1 MSIFKACDIRG
12 EYGRELTEA
21 LAYRLGQAVGTRLA
35 GQTVVVGGD
44 VRLSTPALKE
54 ALIGGL
60 LATGCSV
67 LDLGVVPT
75 PAHYFAKIR
84 LGAAGS
90 VMVTASHNP
99 APDNGFKIMLG
110 DRPPSEEMLLAIE
123 REMAAGMFA
132 EGQGSLRHVDILPE
146 YEDFL
151 VQRFAPGGATRLVL
165 DCGNGCFSTVAPR
178 VLTRLGYRVDC
189 LFCEPDGRFPNR
201 PPNPAL
207 AVNIRALCQRVVE
220 TGADLGLAYD
230 GDGDRV
236 AFVDALGQPAESDRI
251 AVLFVRSL
259 LGRGSNQ
266 PSAISDQPERTHVSQ
281 PTFGASNPMQHATR
295 NTDHASRI
303 TPYSLP
309 IAPYEVIYDIKS
321 SSVLPEAVEAA
332 GGRALMERSGHAF
345 IKTTLLER
353 QALFGAEI
361 SGHFFFR
368 ELGGDDAL
376 FASCLLLQILQAEG
390 KSLAALLAEVPRY
403 PITPDIRLC
412 CPREQAEAI
421 LEEMARAFDD
431 HPLSRLDGVRIDFGD
446 GWALARISVTE
457 PLLTLR
463 FEAHTQARLKEIQA
477 LVRRRTPRLA
487 AIWES

>member
-1 MSIFKACDIRG
+1 
-12 EYGRELTEA
+12 
-21 LAYRLGQAVGTRLA
+21 
-35 GQTVVVGGD
+35 
-44 VRLSTPALKE
+44 
-54 ALIGGL
+54 
-60 LATGCSV
+60 
-67 LDLGVVPT
+67 
-75 PAHYFAKIR
+75 
-84 LGAAGS
+84 
-90 VMVTASHNP
+90 
-99 APDNGFKIMLG
+99 
-110 DRPPSEEMLLAIE
+110 MLLTIE

-132 EGQGSLRHVDILPE
+132 EGQGSLRHIDILPE

-151 VQRFAPGGATRLVL
+151 VQRFAPGGATQLVL

-178 VLTRLGYRVDC
+178 VLTRLGYRVDR

-207 AVNIRALCQRVVE
+207 AANIRALCQRVVE

-236 AFVDALGQPAESDRI
+236 AFVDALGQPAESDRV
-251 AVLFVRSL
+251 AVLFVRAL

-266 PSAISDQPERTHVSQ
+266 PSAISHQPERASDVSHFTFDASG
-281 PTFGASNPMQHATR
+281 PTLQAAGDTQHATR

-303 TPYSLP
+303 TPYPLP

-321 SSVLPEAVEAA
+321 SSVLPEVVAQA
-332 GGRALMERSGHAF
+332 GGHPVMERSGHAF
-345 IKTTLLER
+345 IKATLLER

-403 PITPDIRLC
+403 PITPDIRLR

-477 LVRRRTPRLA
+477 LVRLRTPRLA